1 MSEQEQEIARIQEK
15 IKTLFDGQKRIEKNQ
30 SDFEHEVRKTTGE
43 ICREI
48 KALKGDFANRLPTWA
63 TVIISILTAALGV
76 CLGCL
81 F

>member
-1 MSEQEQEIARIQEK
+1 MSDQEIARIQEQ
-15 IKTLFDGQKRIEKNQ
+15 IKTLFAGQERIEKNQ
-30 SDFEHEVRKTTGE
+30 CDFEHEMREITGD
-43 ICREI
+43 IYREI
-48 KALKGDFANRLPTWA
+48 KALKEDFANRLPTWA

>member
-30 SDFEHEVRKTTGE
+30 CDFEREMRETTGE
-43 ICREI
+43 IYREI
-48 KALKGDFANRLPTWA
+48 KALKEDFANRLPTWA

-76 CLGCL
+76 CMGFL

>member
-1 MSEQEQEIARIQEK
+1 MSEQEIARIQEQ

-30 SDFEHEVRKTTGE
+30 SDFEHEVRETTGE
-43 ICREI
+43 IYREI
-48 KALKGDFANRLPTWA
+48 KALKDDFANRLPTWA

-76 CLGCL
+76 CLGFL

>member
-1 MSEQEQEIARIQEK
+1 MSEQEIARIQEQ

-30 SDFEHEVRKTTGE
+30 SDFEHEVRETAGE

-48 KALKGDFANRLPTWA
+48 KALKEDFANRLPTWA